1 MGDTEYILM
10 SAKGYLYLC
19 VLWMLLIWLVSSIP
33 SKDLPTVNIWS
44 GDKLAHILVYF
55 IWGLL
60 VSTYM
65 RTRTA
70 ATKTYLGVFV
80 LMWIS
85 AALDEYHQR
94 FIPGR
99 SVSIYDFYANSF
111 GLLSAL
117 LTGLYQ
123 KKKIQA

>member
-1 MGDTEYILM
+1 M
-10 SAKGYLYLC
+10 SVKGYLYLS

-33 SKDLPTVNIWS
+33 SKDLPSVEFWS
-44 GDKLAHILVYF
+44 SDKLAHILVYF

-60 VSTYM
+60 VSTYL
-65 RTRTA
+65 RKRTA
-70 ATKTYLGVFV
+70 ATKVYLGVFAI
-80 LMWIS
+80 MWIS

-99 SVSIYDFYANSF
+99 SVSIYDFYANSV
-111 GLLSAL
+111 GLIIAL
-117 LTGLYQ
+117 LTSLHQ